1 MKKLFFIIFA
11 TFVAISA
18 TYAQDTE
25 YFQFKGIPINGSISN
40 FGKQLEAEG
49 FTKINANSYRGKFLR
64 TDSVV
69 TIVGD
74 DDNMV
79 WRVAAFLATTDTW
92 STLESAFNNY
102 VNLYKEKYGTPH
114 ASSKKFTSY
123 TGDHSGL
130 KMSAIM
136 DGECDYSATWNL
148 PQGSIEVRI
157 VEGSEYKTGC
167 IRIIYTDN
175 ANKNKVHQSDLD
187 EI

>member
-1 MKKLFFIIFA
+1 MKRLFLLILA
-11 TFVAISA
+11 TVTAISA
-18 TYAQDTE
+18 TYAQDAE
-25 YFQFKGIPINGSISN
+25 YFQFKGIPINGSIN
-40 FGKQLEAEG
+40 DFGKQLEVEG

-64 TDSVV
+64 NDSVV

-74 DDNMV
+74 DDDMV

-92 STLESAFNNY
+92 NTLESAFNSY
-102 VNLYKEKYGTPH
+102 VNLYKEKYGAPH
-114 ASSKKFTSY
+114 ASSKKFLGY
-123 TGDHSGL
+123 VGDSSVS
-130 KMSAIM
+130 KMHAIG

-157 VEGSEYKTGC
+157 VEGSKYSTGC

-175 ANKNKVHQSDLD
+175 ANKNRVHQSDLD